1 MIDTNFIYIIQN
13 DKFFEYTH
21 TYHDEDYLLEN
32 YYYDIMFD
40 TQNNLFKTLMWN
52 CCEEI
57 INKARFHKPIKN
69 KMINLNFC
77 NDITLFIAQNEKHFT
92 TFDGYNLENYT
103 GYKPLKEKLNL
114 DILFILDNIILKDNR
129 FENVIKTA
137 SILLD
142 KKEIKFI
149 SAFGDEVNFYLN
161 EYKK

>member
-1 MIDTNFIYIIQN
+1 
-13 DKFFEYTH
+13 
-21 TYHDEDYLLEN
+21 
-32 YYYDIMFD
+32 
-40 TQNNLFKTLMWN
+40 
-52 CCEEI
+52 
-57 INKARFHKPIKN
+57 
-69 KMINLNFC
+69 MINLNFC

-92 TFDGYNLENYT
+92 TFDGYNLENCT

-149 SAFGDEVNFYLN
+149 SAFEDEVNFYLN

>member
-1 MIDTNFIYIIQN
+1 
-13 DKFFEYTH
+13 
-21 TYHDEDYLLEN
+21 
-32 YYYDIMFD
+32 
-40 TQNNLFKTLMWN
+40 
-52 CCEEI
+52 
-57 INKARFHKPIKN
+57 
-69 KMINLNFC
+69 MINLNFC